1 MSELSMPRCWNRES
15 KPHRFCPG
23 CGHGLVLKALGMA
36 IDELGLGS
44 GFCLRHRLFSW
55 PGISLL
61 SLACRPITGGLSR

>member
-36 IDELGLGS
+36 IDELGLGE
-44 GFCLRHRLFSW
+44 
-55 PGISLL
+55 
-61 SLACRPITGGLSR
+61 